1 MNKTIIYGS
10 DARNRIIKGI
20 NKVENIVGS
29 SLGPKGHN
37 VIIYD
42 GGIRPLI
49 TKDGATILNK
59 VDSEEPFE
67 KIGILLIK
75 DIVSKV
81 DSVAGDGTTTT
92 TIYSSELMREV
103 NSLINLGVDANS
115 LRKGMDTATKDAI
128 NFLKSKAEK
137 IDDIESIA
145 RISTNENE
153 ELSQLLVKAYKS
165 IGENGSI
172 VLTDSYKRNGESYVV
187 VSNGLNWKGG
197 IPSDLFITNT
207 ADDTAVIENP
217 SIMVLATGVK
227 DLEPLKPYI
236 DIARKLNK
244 NLVFVAPYFEPIL
257 WSQAAG
263 AGVFLVMSPG
273 TSLDHTTLHEALSD
287 FAVVVG
293 TKVVT
298 SAENAINEVPDF
310 EKDLGKAKLIVSS
323 VKETKVTQLDEIDPS
338 KAKQYEDYINKLKNS
353 IEEDESTPT
362 VIENLKDRLARLSGG
377 IAEIHV
383 GALTPIEREEKAAL
397 LVDAQNS
404 VASALKYGVL
414 PGGGTA
420 LLKAS
425 YYLSKNLK
433 DKEEFKN
440 EAFKKGYEAVL
451 KCLKVPSQKLVS
463 SVKPN
468 DYQYIVQQVAHEK
481 DFWNGYNVRKEKV
494 NNLKEDKVFDSAAIE
509 LFALE
514 YSNSVI
520 GSFVISDG
528 VIVNSIN
535 NIRYDVNDRSALER

>member
-42 GGIRPLI
+42 GGVRPLI

-92 TIYSSELMREV
+92 TIYSSELLREV
-103 NSLINLGVDANS
+103 NSLINLGVDANA
-115 LRKGMDTATKDAI
+115 LRKGMDAATKDAI
-128 NFLKSKAEK
+128 NFLKIKAEK
-137 IDDIESIA
+137 IEDIESIA
-145 RISTNENE
+145 KISTNENE

-236 DIARKLNK
+236 DIARKLNR
-244 NLVFVAPYFEPIL
+244 NLVFVAPYFEPVL

-353 IEEDESTPT
+353 IEDDETTPT

-420 LLKAS
+420 LLKTS

-433 DKEEFKN
+433 DKDEFKD

-451 KCLKVPSQKLVS
+451 KCLKVPAQKLVS

-481 DFWNGYNVRKEKV
+481 DFWNGYNVRKERV

-528 VIVNSIN
+528 VIVNSID

>member
-42 GGIRPLI
+42 GGVRPLI

-103 NSLINLGVDANS
+103 NSLINLGVDANA
-115 LRKGMDTATKDAI
+115 LRKGMDAATKDAI
-128 NFLKSKAEK
+128 NFLKIKAEK
-137 IDDIESIA
+137 IEDIESIA
-145 RISTNENE
+145 KISTNENE

-236 DIARKLNK
+236 DIARKLNR
-244 NLVFVAPYFEPIL
+244 NLVFVAPYFEPVL

-353 IEEDESTPT
+353 IEDDETTPT

-420 LLKAS
+420 LLKTS

-433 DKEEFKN
+433 DKDEFKD

-451 KCLKVPSQKLVS
+451 KCLKVPAQKLVS

-481 DFWNGYNVRKEKV
+481 DFWNGYNVRKERV

-528 VIVNSIN
+528 VIVNSID

>member
-42 GGIRPLI
+42 GGVRPLI

-103 NSLINLGVDANS
+103 NSLINLGVDANA
-115 LRKGMDTATKDAI
+115 LRKGMDVATKDAI
-128 NFLKSKAEK
+128 NFLKIKAEK
-137 IDDIESIA
+137 IEDIESIA
-145 RISTNENE
+145 KISTNENE

-236 DIARKLNK
+236 DIARKLNR
-244 NLVFVAPYFEPIL
+244 NLVFVAPYFEPVL

-353 IEEDESTPT
+353 IEDDETTPT

-420 LLKAS
+420 LLKTS

-433 DKEEFKN
+433 DKDEFKD

-451 KCLKVPSQKLVS
+451 KCLKVPAQKLVS

-481 DFWNGYNVRKEKV
+481 DFWNGYNVRKERV

-528 VIVNSIN
+528 VIVNSID

>member
-37 VIIYD
+37 VIVYD

-103 NSLINLGVDANS
+103 NSLINLGVDANA

-236 DIARKLNK
+236 DIARKLNR
-244 NLVFVAPYFEPIL
+244 NLVFVAPYFEPVL

-298 SAENAINEVPDF
+298 STENAINEVPDF

-353 IEEDESTPT
+353 IEDDETTPT

-420 LLKAS
+420 LLKTS

-433 DKEEFKN
+433 DKEEFKD

-451 KCLKVPSQKLVS
+451 KCLKVPAQKLVS

-528 VIVNSIN
+528 VIVNSID

>member
-37 VIIYD
+37 VIVYD

-103 NSLINLGVDANS
+103 NSLINLGVDANA

-236 DIARKLNK
+236 DIARKLNR
-244 NLVFVAPYFEPIL
+244 NLVFVAPYFEPVL
-257 WSQAAG
+257 WAQAAG

-298 SAENAINEVPDF
+298 STENAINEVPDF

-353 IEEDESTPT
+353 IEDDETTPT

-420 LLKAS
+420 LLKTS

-433 DKEEFKN
+433 AKEEFKD

-451 KCLKVPSQKLVS
+451 KCLKVPAQKLVS

-528 VIVNSIN
+528 VIVNSID